1 LRELC
6 HTGRMPDA
14 AIIEGLERKFN
25 LLVGDLDERGRRRWV
40 ASEAMALGYG
50 GITAVALATGLS
62 DRTIRNGIQELQS
75 NDPLPSGR
83 QRRQGGA
90 RLWSIINK
98 TWSKR
103 STALSA

>member
-1 LRELC
+1 
-6 HTGRMPDA
+6 MPDA